1 MSFILAF
8 QKELIWTKHLDLIY
22 NQTSGTQSA
31 LENLWTPN
39 KNPSPQKQ
47 WPIFLSLPGWVVLLT
62 FRSQSRRGELNGINL
77 NLRLHIH
84 NHDHKACGEPEFQA
98 CFCLLCFPSTPP
110 GFMPIRQFLWRQ
122 SRSLSLIELIK
133 KAGACLSFV
142 GLIPSIPRLS
152 HSSTPKPD
160 P

>member
-8 QKELIWTKHLDLIY
+8 QKELIWTKHLDFIY

-47 WPIFLSLPGWVVLLT
+47 WPIFLSLPGSVVLLT

-77 NLRLHIH
+77 NLRLHH
-84 NHDHKACGEPEFQA
+84 PQSWSQGMWGTRVSGM
-98 CFCLLCFPSTPP
+98 LLPLVFS
-110 GFMPIRQFLWRQ
+110 IN
-122 SRSLSLIELIK
+122 SLRFYAYQTISVKTVQKSISDRAHQE
-133 KAGACLSFV
+133 GRCLSFV
-142 GLIPSIPRLS
+142 GLIPSIPHLS